1 MDYGAF
7 QKLVERDA
15 LPPVLL
21 LAGPEPLLLDDALTR
36 VTRALFPEGS
46 DATLSREVLE
56 AREAGAEAIA
66 RSALTMPFLAAR
78 RLVAVRGAEGLGP
91 KQAESLVAYI
101 ATPNPATVLLFL
113 VEQDLPSSHWLAR
126 AVPAAAVV
134 TVPRPVGRAVVSWL
148 RARAAADGLELGEEA
163 ASLLVQL
170 VGDDLTTLLG
180 EVEKA
185 AVAGGAQNRRVTVNE
200 VRAVVGEHRLRHVF
214 DLTRAL
220 ERRDRAGALAVLGQL
235 LNAGEEPLAI
245 LGMIVRET
253 RAVWQVS
260 DSLRRGRP
268 ADEIGRAL
276 RRPAAAVAAV
286 MTLAQSTPPETARR
300 RLELC
305 WDVERRLKS
314 GGAPRAELA
323 LLVSELCVPGPRPAI
338 GAGSRG

>member
-1 MDYGAF
+1 MDHGAF
-7 QKLVERDA
+7 VKLVERGD

-21 LAGPEPLLLDDALTR
+21 LAGPEPLLLDDALAR
-36 VTRALFPEGS
+36 VTRALFPEGA

-66 RSALTMPFLAAR
+66 RSALTMPFLAPR

-91 KQAESLVAYI
+91 KQAEPLVAYV
-101 ATPNPATVLLFL
+101 AAPNPATVLLFL
-113 VEQDLPSSHWLAR
+113 VEQDLPGSHWLAR
-126 AVPAAAVV
+126 AVPAAGVV
-134 TVPRPVGRAVVSWL
+134 SLPRPVGRAVVSWL
-148 RARAAADGLELGEEA
+148 RARAAADGLELGEDA

-170 VGDDLTTLLG
+170 VGDDLTTLCG

-235 LNAGEEPLAI
+235 LNAGEEPLAL

-253 RAVWQVS
+253 RAVWQAS
-260 DSLRRGRP
+260 DALRRGRP

-276 RRPAAAVAAV
+276 RRPPAGVAAV
-286 MTLAQSTPPETARR
+286 MTLAQSTPAEAARR

-323 LLVSELCVPGPRPAI
+323 LLVSELCAPFPRPAASF
-338 GAGSRG
+338 GPNG